1 MNRMDKMDRMNRTD
15 RMDRMDRKE
24 GRKEA
29 CNKRVLGLNFKGSSM
44 YHMGREGW
52 WD

>member
-1 MNRMDKMDRMNRTD
+1 MN
-15 RMDRMDRKE
+15 RMDRMD
-24 GRKEA
+24 RKEA